1 MNNSDATVLLLLIA
15 YVVGYILVARKRA
28 RWREENR
35 VLEACENSRQMAQD
49 AFIATTMGDGTT
61 SGTVAAVAA
70 SRLGSRIAG
79 RPRGGMGCIST
90 ALFVFCLLTL
100 FSYFYCIFA

>member
-35 VLEACENSRQMAQD
+35 ELEMRENERQMVQD
-49 AFIATTMGDGTT
+49 ACIASTMSDGTT
-61 SGTVAAVAA
+61 IGTVAAVAG

-90 ALFVFCLLTL
+90 ALFVFCLLAL